1 MVSKP
6 VISRFISR
14 SALLTSALAAGS
26 CGTPEPRPV
35 PPGTPGTPGPPGAS
49 GVADVVLVGGDIW
62 TMDPAHPKV
71 AAVAWRGD
79 QILAAGDVASVRAL
93 AGPTTRV
100 IDLHGRSATPG
111 LIDAHCHLYS
121 LGADLEHV
129 SVRDLTSEA
138 ATVAA
143 IAAAA
148 RTRPADQWLIGRG
161 WDQNRWPGQQF
172 PTRAALDAA
181 VSDRPVVLE
190 QIDGHAIWVNSIA
203 LQKAGITKA
212 TLDPPGGKIVRG
224 ASGEPTGVLIDN
236 AEGLVVAKEPT
247 ASPEVREQRLRAASA
262 VAIAAGL
269 TAVHDMGIEEE
280 TADAYRKLAAAHQLP
295 LRVHAFLTAPA
306 HLERLATPPPPAT
319 GRFEMRG
326 VKFYADGA
334 LGSRGARLY
343 DGYSDD
349 PGNHGLW
356 RTDPAM
362 LTRSVEAAVAGGWQV
377 AIHAIGD
384 AAVGSVL
391 DAYLAAEKA
400 HPGDHRLRIEHT
412 QVIAPK
418 DVPRMIAARAIASM
432 QPTHATSDMP
442 WAEARLGP
450 TRILGAYAWR
460 TMLEHHIPVA
470 GGSDFPVER
479 VPPILG
485 IYAAVTRQDGKG
497 MPAGG
502 WYPDQRMTL
511 PEAIDAFTHGAAY
524 AEGAED
530 SRGMIAVGRHA
541 DLTVFSGT
549 LAPDRSL
556 LDLQVDYTIVDGEVV
571 YQREQAGR

>member
-26 CGTPEPRPV
+26 CGKPGPRPV
-35 PPGTPGTPGPPGAS
+35 PPGTPGPPGAS

-79 QILAAGDVASVRAL
+79 QIVAAGDVASVRAL

-129 SVRDLTSEA
+129 SVRDLASEA

-190 QIDGHAIWVNSIA
+190 RIDGHAIWVNSIA

-212 TLDPPGGKIVRG
+212 TPDPAGGKIVRG

-236 AEGLVVAKEPT
+236 AESLVVAKEPP

-306 HLERLATPPPPAT
+306 HLERLATPPAPAT
-319 GRFEMRG
+319 GRFVMRG

-362 LTRSVEAAVAGGWQV
+362 LARSVDAAVAGGWQV

-400 HPGDHRLRIEHT
+400 HPGDHRLRVEHT

-485 IYAAVTRQDGKG
+485 IYAAVTRQDSKG

-511 PEAIDAFTHGAAY
+511 PEAIDAFTRGAAY

-549 LAPDRSL
+549 LVPDRSL
-556 LDLQVDYTIVDGEVV
+556 LDLQVDYTIVDGEIV